1 MAIHMCLTK
10 ETWEMTNKIL
20 TDVMKFDNFEL
31 QVGVGNDHA
40 TTHFGCETT
49 EALLLVGAIRNGV
62 REAYCFGG
70 IL

>member
-1 MAIHMCLTK
+1 MS
-10 ETWEMTNKIL
+10 NKIL
-20 TDVMKFDNFEL
+20 TDAMKFDNFKL

-40 TTHFGCETT
+40 TAHFGCETM

-62 REAYCFGG
+62 REAHCFGG

>member
-1 MAIHMCLTK
+1 
-10 ETWEMTNKIL
+10 MTNKIL
-20 TDVMKFDNFEL
+20 TDAMKFDNFKL
-31 QVGVGNDHA
+31 QVRVGNDHA
-40 TTHFGCETT
+40 TAHFGCETT

>member
-1 MAIHMCLTK
+1 
-10 ETWEMTNKIL
+10 MTNKIL
-20 TDVMKFDNFEL
+20 TDVTKFDNFKL

-40 TTHFGCETT
+40 TAHFGCETM

>member
-1 MAIHMCLTK
+1 
-10 ETWEMTNKIL
+10 
-20 TDVMKFDNFEL
+20 MKFDNFEL

-40 TTHFGCETT
+40 TAHFGCETM

-62 REAYCFGG
+62 REVHCFGG

>member
-1 MAIHMCLTK
+1 
-10 ETWEMTNKIL
+10 
-20 TDVMKFDNFEL
+20 MKFDNFKL

-40 TTHFGCETT
+40 TAHFGCETM

>member
-1 MAIHMCLTK
+1 
-10 ETWEMTNKIL
+10 
-20 TDVMKFDNFEL
+20 MKFDNFEL

-40 TTHFGCETT
+40 TAHFGCETT

>member
-1 MAIHMCLTK
+1 MCLTK

-40 TTHFGCETT
+40 TAHFGCETM
-49 EALLLVGAIRNGV
+49 EALLLVGATRNGV

>member
-1 MAIHMCLTK
+1 
-10 ETWEMTNKIL
+10 
-20 TDVMKFDNFEL
+20 MKFDNFEL

-40 TTHFGCETT
+40 TAHFGCETT
-49 EALLLVGAIRNGV
+49 EALLLVGAIRNDV

>member
-1 MAIHMCLTK
+1 
-10 ETWEMTNKIL
+10 MTNKIL
-20 TDVMKFDNFEL
+20 TDAMKFDNFKL
-31 QVGVGNDHA
+31 QVGMGNDHA
-40 TTHFGCETT
+40 TAHFGCETM